1 MIPVVSAV
9 RYNSAHQRSPLDWRG
24 WLAFVVCCLVAL
36 VMLIP
41 FAWLVRSSFMDAGQ
55 IFEFP
60 PQWIPHPIAWTNYP
74 DAVDAIPFGRYFLNT
89 LFILVPTVVGTVLS
103 TTLAAYG
110 FARLRWKGRDVLFNV
125 LLLTFMLPFVA
136 TLIPTFLLWTGLRL
150 TNSDWPLVL
159 PHWFGSDVFFI
170 FLLRQFFRTIPS
182 ELDEAATLDGANP
195 LQVVW
200 HVIVPLSRPA
210 LATIAILSG
219 LAAWNDFL
227 DPLVYL
233 NQSDKFTL
241 ALGLSE
247 FTGLYSS
254 QWHLL
259 MAAATLIVLPVTVV
273 FFFAQRY
280 FTEGITLTGIK
291 G

>member
-1 MIPVVSAV
+1 MSAV
-9 RYNSAHQRSPLDWRG
+9 SSMARRPARG
-24 WLAFVVCCLVAL
+24 DGMPRGGGAWLAFMLGCLIAV
-36 VMLIP
+36 VMLVP

-55 IFEFP
+55 VFEFP
-60 PQWIPHPIAWTNYP
+60 PQWIPRPFAWTNYP
-74 DAVDAIPFGRYFLNT
+74 DAINAIPFGLYFYNT
-89 LFILVPTVVGTVLS
+89 LVILVPTVVGTVLS

-110 FARLRWKGRDVLFNV
+110 FARLRWPGRDIVFNM

-136 TLIPTFLLWTGLRL
+136 TLIPTFLLWTGLHL

-170 FLLRQFFRTIPS
+170 FLMRQFLRTIPR
-182 ELDEAATLDGANP
+182 ELDEAAILDGANP
-195 LQVVW
+195 IEVLW
-200 HVIVPLSRPA
+200 YIIVPLSRPA

-259 MAAATLIVLPVTVV
+259 MAAATLIVLPVIVI

-280 FTEGITLTGIK
+280 FVEGITLTGIK

>member
-1 MIPVVSAV
+1 MTSRSLRSIVRVSSSRAPVG
-9 RYNSAHQRSPLDWRG
+9 LT
-24 WLAFVVCCLVAL
+24 LLVCMAIAIVLTT
-36 VMLIP
+36 P
-41 FAWLVRSSFMDAGQ
+41 FAWLVRSSLMDAGQ

-60 PQWIPHPIAWTNYP
+60 PAWIPRPFVWSNYR
-74 DAVDAIPFGRYFLNT
+74 DALTAVPFGKYLLNT
-89 LFILVPTVVGTVLS
+89 LTILIPSVVGTVAS
-103 TTLAAYG
+103 TTLAAYS
-110 FARLRWKGRDVLFNV
+110 FSRLTWPGRDLVFGL

-136 TLIPTFLLWTGLRL
+136 TLIPAFLLWTSLHL
-150 TNSDWPLVL
+150 VNTNWPLVL

-170 FLLRQFFRTIPS
+170 FLLRQFFLTIPR
-182 ELDEAATLDGANP
+182 ELDEAAILDGANP
-195 LQVVW
+195 LQVLW
-200 HVIVPLSRPA
+200 HIILPLSRPA
-210 LATIAILSG
+210 LATVAILSG

-233 NQSDKFTL
+233 NNSDKYTL

-247 FTGLYSS
+247 FMGLYSS

-259 MAAATLIVLPVTVV
+259 MAAATVIVIPVAVL

-280 FTEGITLTGIK
+280 FVEGVSLTGSK

>member
-1 MIPVVSAV
+1 MTSRSLQSIVRVSSSRARV
-9 RYNSAHQRSPLDWRG
+9 GLT
-24 WLAFVVCCLVAL
+24 LLVCMAIAIVLTT
-36 VMLIP
+36 P
-41 FAWLVRSSFMDAGQ
+41 FAWLVRSSLMDAGQ

-60 PQWIPHPIAWTNYP
+60 PAWIPRPFVWSNYR
-74 DAVDAIPFGRYFLNT
+74 DALTAVPFGKYLLNT
-89 LFILVPTVVGTVLS
+89 LTILIPSVIGTVAS
-103 TTLAAYG
+103 TTLAAYS
-110 FARLRWKGRDVLFNV
+110 FSRLTWPGRDLVFGL

-136 TLIPTFLLWTGLRL
+136 TLIPAFLFWTSLHL
-150 TNSDWPLVL
+150 VNTNWPLVL

-170 FLLRQFFRTIPS
+170 FLLRQFFLPIPR
-182 ELDEAATLDGANP
+182 ELDEAAILDGANP
-195 LQVVW
+195 LQVLW
-200 HVIVPLSRPA
+200 HVILPLSRPA
-210 LATIAILSG
+210 LATVAILSG

-233 NQSDKFTL
+233 NDSDKYTL

-259 MAAATLIVLPVTVV
+259 MAAATVIIVPVALL

-280 FTEGITLTGIK
+280 FVEGVSLTGSK

>member
-1 MIPVVSAV
+1 MASQALQAIASVS
-9 RYNSAHQRSPLDWRG
+9 RWRAQV
-24 WLAFVVCCLVAL
+24 WLTFLVCVAL
-36 VMLIP
+36 AVVLTTP
-41 FAWLVRSSFMDAGQ
+41 FAWLVRSSLMDAGQ

-60 PQWIPHPIAWTNYP
+60 PAWIPHPFVWSNYP
-74 DAVDAIPFGRYFLNT
+74 DALTAVPFGKYLLNT
-89 LFILVPTVVGTVLS
+89 LTILIPSVVGTVAS
-103 TTLAAYG
+103 TTLAAYS
-110 FARLRWKGRDVLFNV
+110 FSRLTWPGRDLVFGL

-136 TLIPTFLLWTGLRL
+136 TLIPAFLLWTSLHL
-150 TNSDWPLVL
+150 VNTDWPLVL

-170 FLLRQFFRTIPS
+170 FLLRQFFLTIPR
-182 ELDEAATLDGANP
+182 ELDEAAILDGANP
-195 LQVVW
+195 LQVLW
-200 HVIVPLSRPA
+200 HVILPLSRPA
-210 LATIAILSG
+210 LATVAILSG

-233 NQSDKFTL
+233 NDSDKYTL

-259 MAAATLIVLPVTVV
+259 MAAATVIIIPVAVL

-280 FTEGITLTGIK
+280 FVEGVGLTGSK

>member
-1 MIPVVSAV
+1 VIAISVKRPLALAKAALTFFVCIAV
-9 RYNSAHQRSPLDWRG
+9 AIVLTT
-24 WLAFVVCCLVAL
+24 
-36 VMLIP
+36 P
-41 FAWLVRSSFMDAGQ
+41 FAWLVRSSLMDAGQ

-60 PQWIPHPIAWTNYP
+60 PTWIPHPFVWVNYP
-74 DAVDAIPFGRYFLNT
+74 DALTAVPFGRYFLNT
-89 LFILVPTVVGTVLS
+89 LTILAPTVIGTVIS
-103 TTLAAYG
+103 TTLAAYA
-110 FARLRWKGRDVLFNV
+110 FSRLTWPGRDLIFGL

-136 TLIPTFLLWTGLRL
+136 TLIPAFLLWTGLHL
-150 TNSDWPLVL
+150 VNTNWPLVL

-170 FLLRQFFRTIPS
+170 FLLRQFFLTIPR
-182 ELDEAATLDGANP
+182 ELDEAAILDGANP
-195 LQVVW
+195 LQVLW
-200 HVIVPLSRPA
+200 HIILPLSHPA
-210 LATIAILSG
+210 LATVAILSG

-233 NQSDKFTL
+233 NDSDRYTL

-259 MAAATLIVLPVTVV
+259 MAAATVIVLPVAAV

-280 FTEGITLTGIK
+280 FVEGVSLTGSK

>member
-1 MIPVVSAV
+1 MASRALQAIANVS
-9 RYNSAHQRSPLDWRG
+9 RWRAQV
-24 WLAFVVCCLVAL
+24 WLTFLVSVAL
-36 VMLIP
+36 AIVLTTP
-41 FAWLVRSSFMDAGQ
+41 FAWLVRSSLMDAGQ

-60 PQWIPHPIAWTNYP
+60 PAWIPHPFVWSNYP
-74 DAVDAIPFGRYFLNT
+74 DALTAVPFGKYLLNT
-89 LFILVPTVVGTVLS
+89 LTILIPSVVGTVAS
-103 TTLAAYG
+103 TTLAAYS
-110 FARLRWKGRDVLFNV
+110 FSRLTWPGRDLVFGL

-136 TLIPTFLLWTGLRL
+136 TLIPAFLLWTSLHL
-150 TNSDWPLVL
+150 VNTNWPLVL

-170 FLLRQFFRTIPS
+170 FLLRQFFLTIPR
-182 ELDEAATLDGANP
+182 ELDEAAILDGANP
-195 LQVVW
+195 LQVLW
-200 HVIVPLSRPA
+200 HVILPLSRPA
-210 LATIAILSG
+210 LATVAILSG

-233 NQSDKFTL
+233 NDSDKYTL

-259 MAAATLIVLPVTVV
+259 MAAGSVIILPVAVL

-280 FTEGITLTGIK
+280 FVEGVSLTGSK

>member
-1 MIPVVSAV
+1 MMTSAALRWGRSFPRHPLWSV
-9 RYNSAHQRSPLDWRG
+9 RSFATF
-24 WLAFVVCCLVAL
+24 AACCVIAAL
-36 VMLIP
+36 FIAP
-41 FAWLVRSSFMDAGQ
+41 FAWLVRSSLMDAGQ

-60 PQWIPHPIAWTNYP
+60 PQWIPHPFVWANYS
-74 DAVDAIPFGRYFLNT
+74 DALTAIPFTRYLANT
-89 LFILVPTVVGTVLS
+89 LFILVPTVVGTVVS
-103 TTLAAYG
+103 TTLAAYA
-110 FARLRWKGRDVLFNV
+110 FSRLTWPGRDVIFGV

-136 TLIPTFLLWTGLRL
+136 TLIPTFLLWTGLHL
-150 TNSDWPLVL
+150 TNTDWPLVL

-170 FLLRQFFRTIPS
+170 FLLRQFFRTIPR
-182 ELDEAATLDGANP
+182 ELDEAAILDGANP
-195 LQVVW
+195 LQVLW
-200 HVIVPLSRPA
+200 HIILPLSRPA
-210 LATIAILSG
+210 LATVAILSG
-219 LAAWNDFL
+219 LSAWNDFL

-233 NQSDKFTL
+233 NDSDKYTL

-259 MAAATLIVLPVTVV
+259 MAAATVIVLPVAAL

-280 FTEGITLTGIK
+280 FVEGISLTGSK

>member
-1 MIPVVSAV
+1 MSALV
-9 RYNSAHQRSPLDWRG
+9 ETHKRPLGDPSALRGWRG
-24 WLAFVVCCLVAL
+24 WSGFVLSCVIGFILLMPFVWLA
-36 VMLIP
+36 
-41 FAWLVRSSFMDAGQ
+41 RSSLMDAGQ
-55 IFEFP
+55 IFEYP
-60 PQWIPHPIAWTNYP
+60 PRWIPNPIAWTNYP
-74 DAVDAIPFGRYFLNT
+74 DAIDAIPFVQYTVNT
-89 LFILVPTVVGTVLS
+89 LWILVPTVLGTVVS
-103 TTLAAYG
+103 CTLAAYG
-110 FARLRWKGRDVLFNV
+110 FARLTWPGRDLIFNI

-136 TLIPTFLLWTGLRL
+136 TLIPTFLLWTGLGL
-150 TNSDWPLVL
+150 VNTDWPLVL

-170 FLLRQFFRTIPS
+170 FLLRQFFRTIPR
-182 ELDEAATLDGANP
+182 ELDEAAILDGANP
-195 LQVVW
+195 LQVLW

-219 LAAWNDFL
+219 MAAWNDFL

-259 MAAATLIVLPVTVV
+259 MAAATLIVVPVVV
-273 FFFAQRY
+273 IFFFAQRY
-280 FTEGITLTGIK
+280 FVEGITLTGIK

>member
-1 MIPVVSAV
+1 MLSRSIELIVSVSLSHARVVLTFLACVVLAV
-9 RYNSAHQRSPLDWRG
+9 VLT
-24 WLAFVVCCLVAL
+24 
-36 VMLIP
+36 MP
-41 FAWLVRSSFMDAGQ
+41 FAWLVRSSLMDAGQ

-60 PQWIPHPIAWTNYP
+60 PAWIPHPFVWSNYP
-74 DAVDAIPFGRYFLNT
+74 DALTAVPFGKYLVNT
-89 LFILVPTVVGTVLS
+89 LTILIPNVVGTVAS
-103 TTLAAYG
+103 TTLAAYA
-110 FARLRWKGRDVLFNV
+110 FSRLTWPGRDLIFGL

-136 TLIPTFLLWTGLRL
+136 TLIPVFLLWTSLHL
-150 TNSDWPLVL
+150 VNTNWPLVL

-170 FLLRQFFRTIPS
+170 FLLRQFFLTIPR
-182 ELDEAATLDGANP
+182 ELDEAAILDGANP
-195 LQVVW
+195 LQVLW
-200 HVIVPLSRPA
+200 HIILPLSRPA
-210 LATIAILSG
+210 LATVAILSG

-233 NQSDKFTL
+233 NDSDKYTL

-247 FTGLYSS
+247 FMGLYSS

-259 MAAATLIVLPVTVV
+259 MAAATVIVIPVAVL

-280 FTEGITLTGIK
+280 FVEGVSLTGSK

>member
-1 MIPVVSAV
+1 MTSRSLQSIVRVSSSRARV
-9 RYNSAHQRSPLDWRG
+9 GLT
-24 WLAFVVCCLVAL
+24 LLVCMAIAIVLTT
-36 VMLIP
+36 P
-41 FAWLVRSSFMDAGQ
+41 FAWLVRSSLMDAGQ

-60 PQWIPHPIAWTNYP
+60 PAWIPRPFVWSNYR
-74 DAVDAIPFGRYFLNT
+74 DALTAVPFGKYLLNT
-89 LFILVPTVVGTVLS
+89 LTILIPSVIGTVAS
-103 TTLAAYG
+103 TTLAAYS
-110 FARLRWKGRDVLFNV
+110 FSRLTWPGRDLVFGL

-136 TLIPTFLLWTGLRL
+136 TLIPAFLFWTSLHL
-150 TNSDWPLVL
+150 VNTNWPLVL

-170 FLLRQFFRTIPS
+170 FLLRQFFLTIPR
-182 ELDEAATLDGANP
+182 ELDEAAILDGANP
-195 LQVVW
+195 LQVLW
-200 HVIVPLSRPA
+200 HIILPLSRPA
-210 LATIAILSG
+210 LATVAILSG

-233 NQSDKFTL
+233 NDSDKYTL

-247 FTGLYSS
+247 FMGLYSS

-259 MAAATLIVLPVTVV
+259 MAAATVIVIPVAVL

-280 FTEGITLTGIK
+280 FVEGVSLTGSK

>member
-1 MIPVVSAV
+1 MTSRSLQSIVRVSSSRARV
-9 RYNSAHQRSPLDWRG
+9 GLT
-24 WLAFVVCCLVAL
+24 LLVCMAIAIVLTT
-36 VMLIP
+36 P
-41 FAWLVRSSFMDAGQ
+41 FAWLVRSSLMDAGQ

-60 PQWIPHPIAWTNYP
+60 PAWIPRPFVWSNYP
-74 DAVDAIPFGRYFLNT
+74 DALTAVPFGKYLLNT
-89 LFILVPTVVGTVLS
+89 LTILIPSVVGTVAS
-103 TTLAAYG
+103 TTLAAYS
-110 FARLRWKGRDVLFNV
+110 FSRLTWPGRDLVFGL

-136 TLIPTFLLWTGLRL
+136 TLIPAFLLWTSLHL
-150 TNSDWPLVL
+150 VNTNWPLVL

-170 FLLRQFFRTIPS
+170 FLLRQFFLTIPR
-182 ELDEAATLDGANP
+182 ELDEAAILDGANP
-195 LQVVW
+195 LQVLW
-200 HVIVPLSRPA
+200 HIILPLSRPA
-210 LATIAILSG
+210 LATVAILSG

-233 NQSDKFTL
+233 NDSDKYTL

-247 FTGLYSS
+247 FMGLYSS

-259 MAAATLIVLPVTVV
+259 MAAATVIVIPIAVL

-280 FTEGITLTGIK
+280 FVEGVSLTGSK

>member
-1 MIPVVSAV
+1 MASRALQAIANVS
-9 RYNSAHQRSPLDWRG
+9 RWRAQV
-24 WLAFVVCCLVAL
+24 WLTFLVSVAL
-36 VMLIP
+36 AIVLTTP
-41 FAWLVRSSFMDAGQ
+41 FAWLVRSSLMDAGQ

-60 PQWIPHPIAWTNYP
+60 PAWIPHPFVWSNYP
-74 DAVDAIPFGRYFLNT
+74 DALTAVPFGKYLLNT
-89 LFILVPTVVGTVLS
+89 LTILIPSVVGTVAS
-103 TTLAAYG
+103 TTLAAYS
-110 FARLRWKGRDVLFNV
+110 FSRLTWPGRDLVFGL

-136 TLIPTFLLWTGLRL
+136 TLIPAFLLWTSLHL
-150 TNSDWPLVL
+150 VNTNWPLVL

-170 FLLRQFFRTIPS
+170 FLLRQFFLTIPR
-182 ELDEAATLDGANP
+182 ELDEAAILDGANP
-195 LQVVW
+195 LQVLW
-200 HVIVPLSRPA
+200 HVILPLSRPA
-210 LATIAILSG
+210 LATVAILSG

-233 NQSDKFTL
+233 NDSDKYTL

-259 MAAATLIVLPVTVV
+259 MAAATVIILPVAVL

-280 FTEGITLTGIK
+280 FVEGVSLTGSK

>member
-1 MIPVVSAV
+1 MSAIAQ
-9 RYNSAHQRSPLDWRG
+9 SGPRG
-24 WLAFVVCCLVAL
+24 LGRWVAFALCCGIAVAL
-36 VMLIP
+36 LVP

-60 PQWIPHPIAWTNYP
+60 PRWIPDPFTWTNYP
-74 DAVDAIPFGRYFLNT
+74 DAIAAIPFMRYLANT
-89 LFILVPTVVGTVLS
+89 LIILAPTVIGTVLS
-103 TTLAAYG
+103 TTLAAYS
-110 FARLRWKGRDVLFNV
+110 FARLTWPGRDIVFNV

-136 TLIPTFLLWTGLRL
+136 TLIPTFLLWTGLHL

-159 PHWFGSDVFFI
+159 PHWFGADIFFI
-170 FLLRQFFRTIPS
+170 FLLRQFFRTIPR
-182 ELDEAATLDGANP
+182 ELDEAAILDGANP
-195 LQVVW
+195 LQVLWYIV
-200 HVIVPLSRPA
+200 VPLSRPA

-233 NQSDKFTL
+233 NESSKFTL

-259 MAAATLIVLPVTVV
+259 MAAATLIVLPVFAI
-273 FFFAQRY
+273 FFFAQR
-280 FTEGITLTGIK
+280 FFVEGITVTGTK
-291 G
+291 R

>member
-1 MIPVVSAV
+1 MTLRALQAIASVA
-9 RYNSAHQRSPLDWRG
+9 RWRAQV
-24 WLAFVVCCLVAL
+24 WLTFLICVAL
-36 VMLIP
+36 AIVLTMPL
-41 FAWLVRSSFMDAGQ
+41 AWLVRSSLMDAGQ

-60 PQWIPHPIAWTNYP
+60 PAWIPHPFVWSNYP
-74 DAVDAIPFGRYFLNT
+74 DALTAVPFGKYLLNT
-89 LFILVPTVVGTVLS
+89 LAILIPSVVGTVAS
-103 TTLAAYG
+103 TTLAAYS
-110 FARLRWKGRDVLFNV
+110 FSRLTWPGRDLVFGL

-136 TLIPTFLLWTGLRL
+136 TLIPAFLLWISLHL
-150 TNSDWPLVL
+150 VNTNWPLVL

-170 FLLRQFFRTIPS
+170 FLLRQFFLTIPR
-182 ELDEAATLDGANP
+182 ELDEAAILDGANP
-195 LQVVW
+195 LQVLW
-200 HVIVPLSRPA
+200 HVILPLSRPA
-210 LATIAILSG
+210 LATVAILSG

-233 NQSDKFTL
+233 NDSDKYTL

-259 MAAATLIVLPVTVV
+259 MAAATVIIVPVAVL

-280 FTEGITLTGIK
+280 FVEGVSLTGSK

>member
-1 MIPVVSAV
+1 MTSRALQAIASAS
-9 RYNSAHQRSPLDWRG
+9 RWRAQV
-24 WLAFVVCCLVAL
+24 WLTFVVCVTLAIVL
-36 VMLIP
+36 TMPL
-41 FAWLVRSSFMDAGQ
+41 AWLVRSSLMDAGQ

-60 PQWIPHPIAWTNYP
+60 PEWIPHPFVWSNYP
-74 DAVDAIPFGRYFLNT
+74 DALTAVPFGKYLFNT
-89 LFILVPTVVGTVLS
+89 LMILIPSVVGTVAS
-103 TTLAAYG
+103 TTLAAYS
-110 FARLRWKGRDVLFNV
+110 FSRLTWPGRDLIFGL

-136 TLIPTFLLWTGLRL
+136 TLIPAFLLWTSLHL
-150 TNSDWPLVL
+150 VNTNWPLVL

-170 FLLRQFFRTIPS
+170 FLLRQFFLTIPR
-182 ELDEAATLDGANP
+182 ELDEAAILDGANP
-195 LQVVW
+195 LQVLW
-200 HVIVPLSRPA
+200 HVILPLSRPA
-210 LATIAILSG
+210 LATVAILSG

-233 NQSDKFTL
+233 NDSDKYTL

-259 MAAATLIVLPVTVV
+259 MAAATVIVMPVAVL
-273 FFFAQRY
+273 FFFVQRY
-280 FTEGITLTGIK
+280 FVEGVSLTGSK

>member
-1 MIPVVSAV
+1 MASGVLQAVVSV
-9 RYNSAHQRSPLDWRG
+9 SRWRAQV
-24 WLAFVVCCLVAL
+24 WLTFLICVAL
-36 VMLIP
+36 AIILMTP
-41 FAWLVRSSFMDAGQ
+41 FAWLVRSSLMDAGQ

-60 PQWIPHPIAWTNYP
+60 PAWIPHPFVWSNYP
-74 DAVDAIPFGRYFLNT
+74 DALTAVPFGIYLLNT
-89 LFILVPTVVGTVLS
+89 LTILIPSVVGTVAS
-103 TTLAAYG
+103 TTLAAYS
-110 FARLRWKGRDVLFNV
+110 FSRLTWPGRDLVFGL

-136 TLIPTFLLWTGLRL
+136 TLIPAFLLWTSLHL
-150 TNSDWPLVL
+150 VNTNWPLVL

-170 FLLRQFFRTIPS
+170 FLLRQFFLTIPR
-182 ELDEAATLDGANP
+182 ELDEAAILDGANP
-195 LQVVW
+195 LQVLW
-200 HVIVPLSRPA
+200 HVILPLSRPA
-210 LATIAILSG
+210 LATVAILSG

-233 NQSDKFTL
+233 NDSGKYTL

-259 MAAATLIVLPVTVV
+259 MAAATVIVLPVTVL
-273 FFFAQRY
+273 FFFTQRY
-280 FTEGITLTGIK
+280 FVEGVSLTGSK

>member
-1 MIPVVSAV
+1 MASGVLQAVVSV
-9 RYNSAHQRSPLDWRG
+9 SRWRAQV
-24 WLAFVVCCLVAL
+24 WLTFLICVAL
-36 VMLIP
+36 AIILMTP
-41 FAWLVRSSFMDAGQ
+41 FAWLVRSSLMDAGQ

-60 PQWIPHPIAWTNYP
+60 PAWIPHPFVWSNYP
-74 DAVDAIPFGRYFLNT
+74 DALTAVPFGIYLLNT
-89 LFILVPTVVGTVLS
+89 LTILIPSVVGTVAS
-103 TTLAAYG
+103 TTLAAYS
-110 FARLRWKGRDVLFNV
+110 FSRLTWPGRDLVFGL

-136 TLIPTFLLWTGLRL
+136 TLIPAFLLWTSLHL
-150 TNSDWPLVL
+150 VNTNWPLVL

-170 FLLRQFFRTIPS
+170 FLLRQFFLTIPR
-182 ELDEAATLDGANP
+182 ELDEAAILDGANP
-195 LQVVW
+195 LQVLW
-200 HVIVPLSRPA
+200 HVILPLSRPA
-210 LATIAILSG
+210 LATVAILSG

-233 NQSDKFTL
+233 NDSGKYTL

-259 MAAATLIVLPVTVV
+259 MAAATVIVLPVTVL
-273 FFFAQRY
+273 FFFSQRY
-280 FTEGITLTGIK
+280 FVEGVSLTGSK

>member
-1 MIPVVSAV
+1 MTSRSLQSIVRVSSSRARV
-9 RYNSAHQRSPLDWRG
+9 GLT
-24 WLAFVVCCLVAL
+24 LLVCMAIAIVLTT
-36 VMLIP
+36 P
-41 FAWLVRSSFMDAGQ
+41 FAWLVRSSLMDAGQ

-60 PQWIPHPIAWTNYP
+60 PAWIPRPFVWSNYR
-74 DAVDAIPFGRYFLNT
+74 DALTAVPFGKYLLNT
-89 LFILVPTVVGTVLS
+89 LTILIPSVVGTVAS
-103 TTLAAYG
+103 TTLAAYS
-110 FARLRWKGRDVLFNV
+110 FSRLTWPGRDLVFGL

-136 TLIPTFLLWTGLRL
+136 TLIPAFLLWTSLHL
-150 TNSDWPLVL
+150 VNTNWPLVL

-170 FLLRQFFRTIPS
+170 FLLRQFFLTIPR
-182 ELDEAATLDGANP
+182 ELDEAAILDGANP
-195 LQVVW
+195 LQVLW
-200 HVIVPLSRPA
+200 HIILPLSRPA
-210 LATIAILSG
+210 LATVAILSG

-233 NQSDKFTL
+233 NDSDKYTL

-247 FTGLYSS
+247 FMGLYSS

-259 MAAATLIVLPVTVV
+259 MAAATVIVIPVAVL

-280 FTEGITLTGIK
+280 FVEGVSLTGSK

>member
-1 MIPVVSAV
+1 MLARSHQSIV
-9 RYNSAHQRSPLDWRG
+9 RVLSSRVRATLT
-24 WLAFVVCCLVAL
+24 FVVCMAIAIVLTT
-36 VMLIP
+36 P
-41 FAWLVRSSFMDAGQ
+41 FAWLVRSSLMDAGQ

-60 PQWIPHPIAWTNYP
+60 PAWIPHPFVWSNYP
-74 DAVDAIPFGRYFLNT
+74 DALTTVPFGKYLLNT
-89 LFILVPTVVGTVLS
+89 LTILIPSVVGTVAS
-103 TTLAAYG
+103 TTLAAYS
-110 FARLRWKGRDVLFNV
+110 FSRLTWPGRDLVFGL

-136 TLIPTFLLWTGLRL
+136 TLIPAFLLWTSFHLVN
-150 TNSDWPLVL
+150 TDWPLVL
-159 PHWFGSDVFFI
+159 PHWFGADVFFI
-170 FLLRQFFRTIPS
+170 FLLRQFFLTIPR
-182 ELDEAATLDGANP
+182 ELDEAAILDGANP
-195 LQVVW
+195 LQVLW
-200 HVIVPLSRPA
+200 HVIIPLSRPA
-210 LATIAILSG
+210 LATVAILSG

-233 NQSDKFTL
+233 NDSDKYTL

-259 MAAATLIVLPVTVV
+259 MAAATVIVLPVAVL

-280 FTEGITLTGIK
+280 FVEGVSLTGSK

>member
-1 MIPVVSAV
+1 MSVPAETPA
-9 RYNSAHQRSPLDWRG
+9 RPFGDPTALRGWRG
-24 WLAFVVCCLVAL
+24 WSAFFLSCAIGLVL
-36 VMLIP
+36 LTP
-41 FAWLVRSSFMDAGQ
+41 FAWLARSSLMDAGQ
-55 IFEFP
+55 IFEYP
-60 PQWIPHPIAWTNYP
+60 PHWIPDPFAWTNYP
-74 DAVDAIPFGRYFLNT
+74 DAINAIPFLQYTLNT
-89 LFILVPTVVGTVLS
+89 LWILVPTVVGTVIS
-103 TTLAAYG
+103 CTLAAYG
-110 FARLRWKGRDVLFNV
+110 FARLTWPGRDLLFNI

-136 TLIPTFLLWTGLRL
+136 TLIPTFLLWTGLHL
-150 TNSDWPLVL
+150 VNTDWPLVL

-170 FLLRQFFRTIPS
+170 FLLRQFFRTIPR
-182 ELDEAATLDGANP
+182 ELDEAAILDGANP
-195 LQVVW
+195 LQVLW
-200 HVIVPLSRPA
+200 NVIVPLSRPA

-233 NQSDKFTL
+233 NKSDKFTL

-259 MAAATLIVLPVTVV
+259 MAAATLIVLPVIVI

-280 FTEGITLTGIK
+280 FVEGITLTGIK

>member
-1 MIPVVSAV
+1 MSAV
-9 RYNSAHQRSPLDWRG
+9 ALPARRIRANEGTSRGWRG
-24 WLAFVVCCLVAL
+24 WLGFAAGCLVAL
-36 VMLIP
+36 VMMVP

-60 PQWIPHPIAWTNYP
+60 PQWIPHPFAWTNYP
-74 DAVDAIPFGRYFLNT
+74 DAVNAIPFGRYLFNT
-89 LFILVPTVVGTVLS
+89 LFILVPTVIGTVLS

-110 FARLRWKGRDVLFNV
+110 FARLSWPGRDVIFNV

-150 TNSDWPLVL
+150 TNTDWPLVL

-170 FLLRQFFRTIPS
+170 FLLRQFLRTIPR
-182 ELDEAATLDGANP
+182 ELDEAAILDGANP
-195 LQVVW
+195 IEVLW
-200 HVIVPLSRPA
+200 YVIVPLSRPA
-210 LATIAILSG
+210 LATVAILSG

-233 NQSDKFTL
+233 NQSDNFTL

-259 MAAATLIVLPVTVV
+259 MAGATLIVLPVIVV

-280 FTEGITLTGIK
+280 FVEGITLTGVK

>member
-1 MIPVVSAV
+1 MTSRSLQSIVRVSSSRARV
-9 RYNSAHQRSPLDWRG
+9 GLT
-24 WLAFVVCCLVAL
+24 LLVCMAIAIVLTT
-36 VMLIP
+36 P
-41 FAWLVRSSFMDAGQ
+41 FAWLVRSSLMDAGQ

-60 PQWIPHPIAWTNYP
+60 PAWIPRPFVWSNYP
-74 DAVDAIPFGRYFLNT
+74 DALTAVPFGKYLLNT
-89 LFILVPTVVGTVLS
+89 LTILIPSVVGTVAS
-103 TTLAAYG
+103 TTLAAYS
-110 FARLRWKGRDVLFNV
+110 FSRLTWPGRDLVFGL

-136 TLIPTFLLWTGLRL
+136 TLIPAFLLWTSLHL
-150 TNSDWPLVL
+150 VNTNWPLVL

-170 FLLRQFFRTIPS
+170 FLLRQFFLTIPR
-182 ELDEAATLDGANP
+182 ELDEAAILDGANP
-195 LQVVW
+195 LQVLW
-200 HVIVPLSRPA
+200 HVILPLSRPA
-210 LATIAILSG
+210 LATVAILSG

-233 NQSDKFTL
+233 NDSDKYTL

-247 FTGLYSS
+247 FMGLYSS

-259 MAAATLIVLPVTVV
+259 MAAATVIVIPVAVL

-280 FTEGITLTGIK
+280 FVEGVSLTGSK

>member
-1 MIPVVSAV
+1 MASRTLQSIANVS
-9 RYNSAHQRSPLDWRG
+9 RWRPQV
-24 WLAFVVCCLVAL
+24 WLTFLICVAL
-36 VMLIP
+36 AIVLTTP
-41 FAWLVRSSFMDAGQ
+41 FAWLVRSSLMDAGQ

-60 PQWIPHPIAWTNYP
+60 PAWIPHPFVWSNYP
-74 DAVDAIPFGRYFLNT
+74 DALTAVPFGKYLLNT
-89 LFILVPTVVGTVLS
+89 LTILIPSVVGTVVS
-103 TTLAAYG
+103 TTLAAYS
-110 FARLRWKGRDVLFNV
+110 FSRLTWPGRDLVFGL

-136 TLIPTFLLWTGLRL
+136 TLIPAFLLWTSLHL
-150 TNSDWPLVL
+150 VNTNWPLVL

-170 FLLRQFFRTIPS
+170 FLLRQFFLTIPR
-182 ELDEAATLDGANP
+182 ELDEAAILDGANP
-195 LQVVW
+195 LQVLW
-200 HVIVPLSRPA
+200 HVILPLSRPA
-210 LATIAILSG
+210 LATVAILSG

-233 NQSDKFTL
+233 NDSDKYTL

-259 MAAATLIVLPVTVV
+259 MAAATVIILPVAAL

-280 FTEGITLTGIK
+280 FVEGVSLTGSK